1 MSFLKRFD
9 GRPILQNVAISFF
22 LNLIIEILSRRSI
35 AEGLGFFISQPWL
48 FLYNAAIIMFTLAI
62 VPAFRRRYFAQILI
76 SALWLVLG
84 LVNFVLL
91 SFRTTPLAATDFILL
106 MSVDGILSKY
116 LNLFE
121 IILIVV
127 AAVGLLIGMVIA
139 LYKTPKC
146 KPKYLTVLAGLL
158 VATVCIAGLQPFL
171 LKEQVLTS
179 DFGNLAEAYNEY
191 GFAYCFYR
199 SIVDRGIDRPED
211 YSPEKIQQLLRAIG
225 AGEDRTPE
233 MCPNIVMVQL
243 ESFFD
248 VNYLKGV
255 SFSENPVPVFSRL
268 KESCP
273 HGLLTVPSIGAG
285 TANTEFE
292 ILTGMSLNFFG
303 AGEYPYKTVLQKN
316 TCESICYSL
325 AELGYT
331 SHAIHN
337 HQGTFYERHV
347 VFPNLGFDTF
357 TSLEFMEDVDFNPQG
372 WARDEV
378 LTGEILKALASSV
391 GSDFVYAI
399 SVQAHG
405 KYPETVGDEPR
416 QIVVSGLEGEGERAA
431 LEYYVN
437 QLRETDAFIDALL
450 AELDQWDEPVVLV
463 LFGDHLPGLDIEN
476 EDLGNGDRYQT
487 EYIIW
492 SNYGL
497 EVKDRDLCAYQLG
510 AHVLKQL
517 GIDAGLLAK
526 LHQTMENHEN
536 YLEALEMLEYDLI
549 SGAQI
554 AYGERGPHP
563 PTDMRMGITEIQITG
578 ILPMGDR
585 LVISG
590 AGYTEWSQV
599 YINDRAVD
607 TDFIDAVTLVI
618 SAEDAA
624 PGDDIVVAQVGDDTI
639 LAESAVFSWR

>member
-1 MSFLKRFD
+1 M
-9 GRPILQNVAISFF
+9 
-22 LNLIIEILSRRSI
+22 
-35 AEGLGFFISQPWL
+35 
-48 FLYNAAIIMFTLAI
+48 
-62 VPAFRRRYFAQILI
+62 
-76 SALWLVLG
+76 
-84 LVNFVLL
+84 
-91 SFRTTPLAATDFILL
+91 
-106 MSVDGILSKY
+106 
-116 LNLFE
+116 
-121 IILIVV
+121 
-127 AAVGLLIGMVIA
+127 
-139 LYKTPKC
+139 
-146 KPKYLTVLAGLL
+146 L

-378 LTGEILKALASSV
+378 LTGEILKALASPWEV
-391 GSDFVYAI
+391 ILHVPFRTGPW
-399 SVQAHG
+399 
-405 KYPETVGDEPR
+405 KPPETVGDEPR
-416 QIVVSGLEGEGERAA
+416 PDCRI
-431 LEYYVN
+431 
-437 QLRETDAFIDALL
+437 
-450 AELDQWDEPVVLV
+450 
-463 LFGDHLPGLDIEN
+463 
-476 EDLGNGDRYQT
+476 
-487 EYIIW
+487 
-492 SNYGL
+492 
-497 EVKDRDLCAYQLG
+497 
-510 AHVLKQL
+510 
-517 GIDAGLLAK
+517 
-526 LHQTMENHEN
+526 
-536 YLEALEMLEYDLI
+536 
-549 SGAQI
+549 
-554 AYGERGPHP
+554 
-563 PTDMRMGITEIQITG
+563 
-578 ILPMGDR
+578 
-585 LVISG
+585 G
-590 AGYTEWSQV
+590 AGGGR
-599 YINDRAVD
+599 RAG
-607 TDFIDAVTLVI
+607 
-618 SAEDAA
+618 S
-624 PGDDIVVAQVGDDTI
+624 
-639 LAESAVFSWR
+639 S

>member
-347 VFPNLGFDTF
+347 VFSNLGFNTF
-357 TSLEFMEDVDFNPQG
+357 TSLEFMEGVDFNPTG

-378 LTGEILKALASSV
+378 LTGEIVKALTATP
-391 GSDFVYAI
+391 GSDFIYAI

-405 KYPETVGDEPR
+405 KYPETVVDDTQ
-416 QIVVSGLEGEGERAA
+416 QITISGLEEEGRRIAF
-431 LEYYVN
+431 EYFVN
-437 QLRETDAFIDALL
+437 QLRETDAFIEALV
-450 AELDQWDEPVVLV
+450 AELARWDEPVVLV
-463 LFGDHLPGLDIEN
+463 LFGDHLPSLGIEN
-476 EDLGNGDRYQT
+476 EDLNNGDRYQT
-487 EYIIW
+487 EYVIW
-492 SNYGL
+492 SNFDL
-497 EVKDRDLCAYQLG
+497 DAEDKDLCAYQLG

-517 GIDAGLLAK
+517 GISKGLITK
-526 LHQTMENHEN
+526 LHQAFENREV
-536 YLEALEMLEYDLI
+536 YMKALEFLEYDLI
-549 SGAQI
+549 SGEQI
-554 AYGERGPHP
+554 AYGDRGPHQP
-563 PTDMRMGITEIQITG
+563 ADMRMGVADIVIAE
-578 ILPMGDR
+578 ILPRDDR
-585 LVISG
+585 LIISG
-590 AGYTEWSQV
+590 EGYTEWSQV
-599 YINDRAVD
+599 FVNGREVGTEFINAN
-607 TDFIDAVTLVI
+607 TLAI
-618 SAEDAA
+618 SADEVE
-624 PGDDIVVAQVGDDTI
+624 PGDEIVVAQVGDNTV
-639 LAESAVFSWR
+639 LAESKALIRR